1 MNRPF
6 NYLCISVILGIIIG
20 SIFHIFIDGYLLIG
34 LLSLLLLCI
43 VFFPKYSLAYVG
55 ISFILLSNY
64 NFFYHTKDISIL
76 HSYTGKHLVL
86 EGRIQGIG
94 IQREGYQEYDMKV
107 FHLITTDKVI
117 GINEKT
123 KIQIKNCN
131 TLETSLKPGD
141 GLILKKALL
150 VEDFSEN
157 TLTGYQ
163 VYLRGKGIKNILKVD
178 AKDIIIKNSNS
189 WNLAKG
195 SYKTKKYIEDFFD
208 ESLQSVQSSLIKS
221 IAFGNQGYLDKD
233 SLSLFSITGTAHI
246 IAVSGLHVGVLVL
259 IIHCVLKKLNMG
271 KNQVLLTT
279 MIILFLYA
287 YMVGFP
293 VSIIRANWMYYLY
306 VGGYFLE
313 RRYDAINSLMLMAF
327 VLLLYNPFTLF
338 SVSFQLSFAATL
350 SILLFY
356 PILKGYLKIL
366 PKSLQSLLGVTIAAQ
381 LGTIPIMIYHFGQV
395 SIVSPLANIFI
406 VPTLVP
412 LLSMGFF
419 SVITSVFS
427 RNLGY
432 AINFIT
438 NGLLTYIYRAIE
450 ICSKWKFA
458 NKEIKDINYF
468 YIILYYLILFIT
480 YFILRR
486 KHRNQNRFIL
496 EKE

>member
-6 NYLCISVILGIIIG
+6 NYLCISVIVGIIIG

-34 LLSLLLLCI
+34 LLFLLLLCI
-43 VFFPKYSLAYVG
+43 VFFPKYSLAYVC

-64 NFFYHTKDISIL
+64 NFYYHTKDITIL

-94 IQREGYQEYDMKV
+94 IQREGYYEYDMKV

-117 GINEKT
+117 KINEKT

-178 AKDIIIKNSNS
+178 AKDIIIKNSKP

-208 ESLQSVQSSLIKS
+208 KSLQSVQSSLIKS

-259 IIHCVLKKLNMG
+259 ILHYVLKKLNMG

-293 VSIIRANWMYYLY
+293 VSIIRANCMYYLY

-366 PKSLQSLLGVTIAAQ
+366 PKSLQSLLGVTLAAQ

-419 SVITSVFS
+419 SVIASVFS

-432 AINFIT
+432 TINFIT
-438 NGLLTYIYRAIE
+438 NGLLTYIYRAID

-458 NKEIKDINYF
+458 NIEIKDINYF

-486 KHRNQNRFIL
+486 KQSNQNRFIL